1 MPDFPDKEQVVKVV
15 IFGEEYPI
23 RGHADS
29 DYILRVAEY
38 VDKNMR
44 EIALRSKNRSPQKIA
59 VLTALNFAGELLE
72 LKDRSKGEIDEA
84 ESKAKNLLELLDS
97 TLGDSE

>member
-1 MPDFPDKEQVVKVV
+1 MPDFADKEQVVKVV

-23 RGHADS
+23 RGLADS

-72 LKDRSKGEIDEA
+72 LKEKSKGEISEA

>member
-1 MPDFPDKEQVVKVV
+1 M

-23 RGHADS
+23 RGHSDP

-72 LKDRSKGEIDEA
+72 LKDKNEGELTET

-97 TLGDSE
+97 TLGDSD